1 MIRRWM
7 ALAVAWLAMSGAA
20 AAAEL
25 APGNG
30 RTLHLGGFDGTVYYT
45 VEQDGSHVVATMA
58 SGAEATPIRFIATLG
73 PGREPDD
80 LRAPGG
86 RRAVPR
92 LRDCAGSAKRCSS
105 AIPSPFGRS
114 TWPTNEW
121 RHPSRHPCRE
131 SAIRTLRRNIDWR
144 PIMNDITAIR
154 TDVVGDTKASP
165 EPSTGGRRADRAS
178 GLYVV
183 RSMDEERLPPPVGAA
198 SYPAGSRE
206 LGAIRSD
213 RPTGRQEPLLV
224 LSDALRHCSRRACR
238 LLPSLRDP
246 YHHLRAGRAGG
257 GGGTA
262 RTEQRG
268 ERLWRRPSAASLPM

>member
-1 MIRRWM
+1 MIRRWT

-25 APGNG
+25 APGDG

-45 VEQDGSHVVATMA
+45 VEQDGYHVVATLA

-73 PGREPDD
+73 PGQS
-80 LRAPGG
+80 LMIS
-86 RRAVPR
+86 VPQR
-92 LRDCAGSAKRCSS
+92 SASRPSTSRSRGSAKRCSS

-114 TWPTNEW
+114 TWRTNEW
-121 RHPSRHPCRE
+121 RPSRHPCRE
-131 SAIRTLRRNIDWR
+131 RAIRLRETSIWR
-144 PIMNDITAIR
+144 LIMNDITAIR

-165 EPSTGGRRADRAS
+165 EPSTSSRGPIGRVAS
-178 GLYVV
+178 TSFARWMKNGC
-183 RSMDEERLPPPVGAA
+183 RRRFGAA
-198 SYPAGSRE
+198 SHRAGSRE

-213 RPTGRQEPLLV
+213 RPTGRQELLLV

-238 LLPSLRDP
+238 PLPSLRDP

-268 ERLWRRPSAASLPM
+268 EHLWRRPSAASLPM